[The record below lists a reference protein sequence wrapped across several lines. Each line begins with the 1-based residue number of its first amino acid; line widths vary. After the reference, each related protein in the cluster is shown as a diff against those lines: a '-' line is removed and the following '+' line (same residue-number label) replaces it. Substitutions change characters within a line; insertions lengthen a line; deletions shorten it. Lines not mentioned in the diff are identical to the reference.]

1 MNANLNIDMYDAD
14 VYLRLSKEDG
24 DKEESDSITNQ
35 RELILE
41 FLKSREDI
49 RIHAVRVDD
58 GYSGV
63 NFERPAFQQML
74 EDIKTGKVNCVVTK
88 DLSRFGRNHIEVGK
102 YIEKI
107 FPYLGVRF
115 IAVNDRYDSL
125 ADDSQA
131 DNIIIPFKNLIN
143 DAYCR
148 DISIKI
154 RSNLEAKRRRGDF
167 VGPFAPY
174 GYRKSDEDKNKLEID
189 EEAAE
194 VVRSI
199 FRLYLQGNNAYK
211 IAEKLNKKNVL
222 TPMDYKK
229 ESGSAFYTGFKKNMK
244 SQWTHMHILRILSNP
259 VYTGTLVQG
268 KETTPNYK
276 VKKKVKRDQ
285 GKWSRVENTHDAIIA
300 AVDFSNV
307 QEQLEMDTRT
317 GTAKDQVYY
326 LSGVVKCGDCG
337 ANMVRKTVPSGKRK
351 FVYYVCGGHKGNKD
365 VCSPH
370 SINAE
375 ALEESVLKLLNCQ
388 IRNVTDLGRILDK
401 LDDAQIRKGEI
412 DKRSRQAAKKKEEI
426 EKYNHLR
433 LDLYED
439 YKDGLI
445 TKEEYLELKEIYE
458 NRTQAAEQI
467 LEAMEVEAAFLADG
481 RENTCGWVNEFKKYG
496 LLERLSREV
505 VISLIAQI
513 FIYEK
518 KEGER
523 YPRIEVQ
530 FKYAEEFQA
539 SLSLIEELQE
549 DGVLTEKEECCS
561 GKNGTFSGHPL
572 MKSGSHGDK
581 EGTYGKD
588 E

>member
-1 MNANLNIDMYDAD
+1 MNANLNTEVYDAD

-41 FLKSREDI
+41 FLKSKEDI

-63 NFERPAFQQML
+63 NFERPAFRQML

-115 IAVNDRYDSL
+115 IAVNDNYDSL
-125 ADDSQA
+125 TNDAQTN
-131 DNIIIPFKNLIN
+131 NIIIPFKNLIN

-154 RSNLEAKRRRGDF
+154 RSNLEVKRKKGDF

-174 GYRKSDEDKNKLEID
+174 GYQKSEEDKNKLEID

-199 FRLYLQGNNAYK
+199 FRMYLQGSNAYK
-211 IAEKLNKKNVL
+211 IAEKLNKKNIL

-229 ESGSAFYTGFKKNMK
+229 ENGSAFYTGFKKNLK
-244 SQWTHMHILRILSNP
+244 SQWTHMHVLRILGNP

-285 GKWSRVENTHDAIIA
+285 SKWSQVENAHEAIIPT
-300 AVDFSNV
+300 VDFQNA
-307 QEQLEMDTRT
+307 QEQLQMDTRT
-317 GTAKDQVYY
+317 GTEKEKVYY

-351 FVYYVCGGHKGNKD
+351 FIYYVCGNHKGNKNI
-365 VCSPH
+365 CSSH

-375 ALEESVLKLLNCQ
+375 ALEESVRKLLNHQ
-388 IRNVTDLGRILDK
+388 IKNVTDLGRILDK
-401 LDDAQIRKGEI
+401 LEDAQIRKGELG
-412 DKRSRQAAKKKEEI
+412 KRNRQITKKKEEV

-439 YKDGLI
+439 YKDELI

-458 NRTQAAEQI
+458 KRIQTAEQM
-467 LEAMEVEAAFLADG
+467 LEAMEVEMAFLAEG
-481 RENTCGWVNEFKKYG
+481 EWSTCDWINEFKKYG
-496 LLERLSREV
+496 YLESLSREV
-505 VISLIAQI
+505 VVSLIGQI
-513 FIYEK
+513 LVYEK

-523 YPRIEVQ
+523 YPRIEIH
-530 FKYAEEFQA
+530 FKYADEFQA
-539 SLSLIEELQE
+539 SLSLLEELQGE
-549 DGVLTEKEECCS
+549 
-561 GKNGTFSGHPL
+561 TFTGDT
-572 MKSGSHGDK
+572 GSLSANHGEK

-588 E
+588 K

>member
-1 MNANLNIDMYDAD
+1 MRTDWFSYARVWNGDEMNTNLNTDVYHAD
-14 VYLRLSKEDG
+14 IYLRLSREDG

-115 IAVNDRYDSL
+115 IAVNDNYDSMT
-125 ADDSQA
+125 DDAQV
-131 DNIIIPFKNLIN
+131 NNMIIPFKNLIN

-154 RSNLEAKRRRGDF
+154 RSNLEVKRKRGDF

-174 GYRKSDEDKNKLEID
+174 GYQKSEEDKNKLEID

-199 FRLYLQGNNAYK
+199 FQLYLQGNNAYK
-211 IAEKLNKKNVL
+211 IAEKLNKKNIL

-229 ESGSAFYTGFKKNMK
+229 ENGSAFYTGFKKNLK
-244 SQWTHMHILRILSNP
+244 SQWTHMHILRILGNP

-285 GKWSRVENTHDAIIA
+285 SKWSQVENTHEAIIPS
-300 AVDFSNV
+300 VDFLNA
-307 QEQLEMDTRT
+307 QEQLKMDTRT
-317 GTAKDQVYY
+317 GAAKEKVYC

-337 ANMVRKTVPSGKRK
+337 ANMVRKTVPSGKRR
-351 FVYYVCGGHKGNKD
+351 FIYYVCGSHKGNKGI
-365 VCSPH
+365 CSSH

-375 ALEESVLKLLNCQ
+375 ALEESVLKLLNYQ
-388 IRNVTDLGRILDK
+388 INNVADLGQILEK
-401 LDDAQIRKGEI
+401 LDDAKLRQGEMATRKDTSMPSGARVPFGREEE
-412 DKRSRQAAKKKEEI
+412 KRGRQAARKKEEI
-426 EKYNHLR
+426 QKYNRLR

-458 NRTQAAEQI
+458 KRTQAAEQM
-467 LEAMEVEAAFLADG
+467 LEAMEVAFLADG
-481 RENTCGWVNEFKKYG
+481 QRSTCGWINEFKKYG
-496 LLERLSREV
+496 YLESLSREV
-505 VISLIAQI
+505 VVSLVKQI
-513 FIYEK
+513 LVYEK

-523 YPRIEVQ
+523 YPRIEIH
-530 FKYAEEFQA
+530 FKYADEF
-539 SLSLIEELQE
+539 
-549 DGVLTEKEECCS
+549 
-561 GKNGTFSGHPL
+561 
-572 MKSGSHGDK
+572 
-581 EGTYGKD
+581 
-588 E
+588 

>member
-1 MNANLNIDMYDAD
+1 MNTNLNTDVYDAD

-35 RELILE
+35 RELILA

-74 EDIKTGKVNCVVTK
+74 EDIKAGKVNCVVTK

-115 IAVNDRYDSL
+115 IAVNDNYDSL
-125 ADDSQA
+125 TNDAQTN
-131 DNIIIPFKNLIN
+131 NIIIPFKNLIN

-154 RSNLEAKRRRGDF
+154 RSNLEVKRRRGDF

-174 GYRKSDEDKNKLEID
+174 GYQKSEEDKNRLEID

-199 FRLYLQGNNAYK
+199 FRMYLQGSNAYK
-211 IAEKLNKKNVL
+211 IAERLNKKNIL

-229 ESGSAFYTGFKKNMK
+229 ENGSAFYTGFKKNLK
-244 SQWTHMHILRILSNP
+244 GQWTHMHILRILGNP
-259 VYTGTLVQG
+259 VYTGMLVQG

-285 GKWSRVENTHDAIIA
+285 SKWSQVENTHEAIIPS
-300 AVDFSNV
+300 VDFQNA
-307 QEQLEMDTRT
+307 QEQLQMDTRT
-317 GTAKDQVYY
+317 GIAKEKVYY

-351 FVYYVCGGHKGNKD
+351 FIYYVCGSHKGNKD
-365 VCSPH
+365 ICSSH

-375 ALEESVLKLLNCQ
+375 ALEESVLKLLNYQ
-388 IRNVTDLGRILDK
+388 IKNVTDLGRVLDK
-401 LDDAQIRKGEI
+401 LEDAQIRKGEME
-412 DKRSRQAAKKKEEI
+412 KRNRQITKKKEEVQ
-426 EKYNHLR
+426 KYNHLR

-458 NRTQAAEQI
+458 KRTQAVEQS
-467 LEAMEVEAAFLADG
+467 LEAMEVEMAFFADG
-481 RENTCGWVNEFKKYG
+481 EKDTCGWINEFKKYG
-496 LLERLSREV
+496 YLECLSREV
-505 VISLIAQI
+505 VVSLIEQI
-513 FIYEK
+513 LVYEK

-523 YPRIEVQ
+523 YPRIEIH
-530 FKYAEEFQA
+530 FKYEDEFQTSVNMLEELHGETFSWHTG
-539 SLSLIEELQE
+539 SLSAG
-549 DGVLTEKEECCS
+549 DGK
-561 GKNGTFSGHPL
+561 
-572 MKSGSHGDK
+572 K

>member
-1 MNANLNIDMYDAD
+1 MNANLNTEVYDAD

-41 FLKSREDI
+41 FLKSKEDI

-63 NFERPAFQQML
+63 NFERPAFRQML

-107 FPYLGVRF
+107 FPYLGFRF
-115 IAVNDRYDSL
+115 IAINDNYDSL
-125 ADDSQA
+125 TNDAQTN
-131 DNIIIPFKNLIN
+131 NIIIPFKNLIN

-154 RSNLEAKRRRGDF
+154 RSNLEVKRKKGDF

-174 GYRKSDEDKNKLEID
+174 GYQKSEEDKNKLEID

-199 FRLYLQGNNAYK
+199 FQMYLQGSNAYK
-211 IAEKLNKKNVL
+211 IAEKLNKKNIL

-229 ESGSAFYTGFKKNMK
+229 ENGSAFYTGFKKNLK
-244 SQWTHMHILRILSNP
+244 SQWTHMHVLRILGNP

-285 GKWSRVENTHDAIIA
+285 SKWSQVENAHEAIIPT
-300 AVDFSNV
+300 VDFQNA
-307 QEQLEMDTRT
+307 QEQLQMDTRT
-317 GTAKDQVYY
+317 GTEKEKVYY

-351 FVYYVCGGHKGNKD
+351 FIYYVCGNHKGNKNI
-365 VCSPH
+365 CSSH

-375 ALEESVLKLLNCQ
+375 ALEESVRKLLNHQ
-388 IRNVTDLGRILDK
+388 IKNVTDLGRILDK
-401 LDDAQIRKGEI
+401 LEDAQIRKGELG
-412 DKRSRQAAKKKEEI
+412 KRNRQITKKKEEV

-439 YKDGLI
+439 YKDELI

-458 NRTQAAEQI
+458 KRIQTAEQM
-467 LEAMEVEAAFLADG
+467 LEAMEVEMAFLAEG
-481 RENTCGWVNEFKKYG
+481 EWSTCDWINEFKKYG
-496 LLERLSREV
+496 YLESLSREV
-505 VISLIAQI
+505 VVSLIGQI
-513 FIYEK
+513 LVYEK

-523 YPRIEVQ
+523 YPRIEIH
-530 FKYAEEFQA
+530 FKYADEFQA
-539 SLSLIEELQE
+539 SLSLLEELQGE
-549 DGVLTEKEECCS
+549 
-561 GKNGTFSGHPL
+561 TFTGDT
-572 MKSGSHGDK
+572 GSLSANHGEK

-588 E
+588 K

>member
-125 ADDSQA
+125 TNDPQA

-154 RSNLEAKRRRGDF
+154 RSNLEAKRKRGDF

-174 GYRKSDEDKNKLEID
+174 GYRKSYEDKNKLEID

-199 FRLYLQGNNAYK
+199 FQMYLQGSNAYK
-211 IAEKLNKKNVL
+211 IAEKLNKKNIL

-229 ESGSAFYTGFKKNMK
+229 ENGSAFYTGFKKNLK
-244 SQWTHMHILRILSNP
+244 SQWTHMHVLRILGNP

-285 GKWSRVENTHDAIIA
+285 SKWSQVENAHEAIIPT
-300 AVDFSNV
+300 VDFQNA
-307 QEQLEMDTRT
+307 QEQLQMDTRT
-317 GTAKDQVYY
+317 GTEKEKVYY

-351 FVYYVCGGHKGNKD
+351 FIYYVCGNHKGNKNI
-365 VCSPH
+365 CSSH

-375 ALEESVLKLLNCQ
+375 ALEESVRKLLNHQ
-388 IRNVTDLGRILDK
+388 IKNVTDLGRILDK
-401 LDDAQIRKGEI
+401 LEDAQIRKGELG
-412 DKRSRQAAKKKEEI
+412 KRNRQITKKKEEV

-439 YKDGLI
+439 YKDELI

-458 NRTQAAEQI
+458 KRIQTAEQM
-467 LEAMEVEAAFLADG
+467 LEAMEVEMAFLAEG
-481 RENTCGWVNEFKKYG
+481 EWSTCDWINEFKKYG
-496 LLERLSREV
+496 YLESLSREV
-505 VISLIAQI
+505 VVSLIGQI
-513 FIYEK
+513 LVYEK

-523 YPRIEVQ
+523 YPRIEIH
-530 FKYAEEFQA
+530 FKYADEFQA
-539 SLSLIEELQE
+539 SLSLLEELQGE
-549 DGVLTEKEECCS
+549 
-561 GKNGTFSGHPL
+561 TFTGDT
-572 MKSGSHGDK
+572 GSLSANHGEK

-588 E
+588 K

>member
-1 MNANLNIDMYDAD
+1 MNANLNTEVYDAD

-41 FLKSREDI
+41 FLKSKEDI

-63 NFERPAFQQML
+63 NFERPAFRQML

-115 IAVNDRYDSL
+115 IAINDNYDSL
-125 ADDSQA
+125 TNDAQTN
-131 DNIIIPFKNLIN
+131 NIIIPFKNLIN

-154 RSNLEAKRRRGDF
+154 RSNLEVKRKKGDF

-174 GYRKSDEDKNKLEID
+174 GYQKSEEDKNKLEID

-199 FRLYLQGNNAYK
+199 FQMYLQGSNAYK
-211 IAEKLNKKNVL
+211 IAEKLNKKNIL

-229 ESGSAFYTGFKKNMK
+229 ENGSAFYTGFKKNLK
-244 SQWTHMHILRILSNP
+244 SQWTHMHVLRILGNP

-285 GKWSRVENTHDAIIA
+285 SKWSQVENAHEAIIPT
-300 AVDFSNV
+300 VDFQNA
-307 QEQLEMDTRT
+307 QEQLQMDTRT
-317 GTAKDQVYY
+317 GTEKEKVYD

-351 FVYYVCGGHKGNKD
+351 FIYYVCGNHKGNKNI
-365 VCSPH
+365 CSSH

-375 ALEESVLKLLNCQ
+375 ALEESVRKLLNHQ
-388 IRNVTDLGRILDK
+388 IKNVTDLGRILDK
-401 LDDAQIRKGEI
+401 LEDAQIRKGELG
-412 DKRSRQAAKKKEEI
+412 KRNRQITKKKEEV

-439 YKDGLI
+439 YKDELI

-458 NRTQAAEQI
+458 KRIQTAEQM
-467 LEAMEVEAAFLADG
+467 LEAMEVEMAFLAEG
-481 RENTCGWVNEFKKYG
+481 EWSTCDWINEFKKYG
-496 LLERLSREV
+496 YLESLSREV
-505 VISLIAQI
+505 VVSLIGQI
-513 FIYEK
+513 LVYEK

-523 YPRIEVQ
+523 YPRIEIH
-530 FKYAEEFQA
+530 FKYADEFQA
-539 SLSLIEELQE
+539 SLSLLEELQGE
-549 DGVLTEKEECCS
+549 
-561 GKNGTFSGHPL
+561 TFTGDT
-572 MKSGSHGDK
+572 GSLSANHGEK

-588 E
+588 K

>member
-1 MNANLNIDMYDAD
+1 MNANLNIDIYDAD

-88 DLSRFGRNHIEVGK
+88 DLSRFGRNYIEVGK

-125 ADDSQA
+125 ADDPQA

-154 RSNLEAKRRRGDF
+154 RSNLEAKRKRGDF

-174 GYRKSDEDKNKLEID
+174 GYRKSDEDKNKLEVD

-211 IAEKLNKKNVL
+211 IAEKLNKKNIL

-229 ESGSAFYTGFKKNMK
+229 ECGSAFYTGFKKNIK
-244 SQWTHMHILRILSNP
+244 SKWTHMHILRILSNP

-285 GKWSRVENTHDAIIA
+285 GRWSRVENAHEAIIA

-317 GTAKDQVYY
+317 GTAKEQVYH

-351 FVYYVCGGHKGNKD
+351 FVYYVCGGHKRNKD

-370 SINAE
+370 SINAK

-412 DKRSRQAAKKKEEI
+412 DKRNRQATKKKEEI

-439 YKDGLI
+439 YKDGLV

-458 NRTQAAEQI
+458 KRTQTAEQI
-467 LEAMEVEAAFLADG
+467 LEAMEVEAAFLAHG
-481 RENTCGWVNEFKKYG
+481 REDTCGWVNEFKKYG
-496 LLERLSREV
+496 LLECLSREI
-505 VISLIAQI
+505 VIFLIAQI
-513 FIYEK
+513 FVYEK

-539 SLSLIEELQE
+539 SLGLLEELQKDGALSVKEESCSGE
-549 DGVLTEKEECCS
+549 DGTL
-561 GKNGTFSGHPL
+561 SGHPL
-572 MKSGSHGDK
+572 MQSDSHVDK

>member
-1 MNANLNIDMYDAD
+1 MNANLNTEVYDAD

-41 FLKSREDI
+41 FLKSKEDI

-63 NFERPAFQQML
+63 NFERPAFRQML

-115 IAVNDRYDSL
+115 IAINDNYDSL
-125 ADDSQA
+125 TNDAQTN
-131 DNIIIPFKNLIN
+131 NIIIPFKNLIN

-154 RSNLEAKRRRGDF
+154 RSNLEVKRKKGDF

-174 GYRKSDEDKNKLEID
+174 GYQKSEEDKNKLEID

-199 FRLYLQGNNAYK
+199 FQMYLQGSNAYK
-211 IAEKLNKKNVL
+211 IAEKLNKKNIL

-229 ESGSAFYTGFKKNMK
+229 ENGSAFYTGFKKNLK
-244 SQWTHMHILRILSNP
+244 SQWTHMHVLRILGNP

-285 GKWSRVENTHDAIIA
+285 SKWSQVENAHEAIIPT
-300 AVDFSNV
+300 VDFQNA
-307 QEQLEMDTRT
+307 QEQLQMDTRT
-317 GTAKDQVYY
+317 GTEKEKVYY

-351 FVYYVCGGHKGNKD
+351 FIYYVCGNHKGNKNI
-365 VCSPH
+365 CSSH

-375 ALEESVLKLLNCQ
+375 ALEESVRKLLNHQ
-388 IRNVTDLGRILDK
+388 IKNVTDLGRILDK
-401 LDDAQIRKGEI
+401 LEDAQIRKGELG
-412 DKRSRQAAKKKEEI
+412 KRNRQITKKKEEV

-439 YKDGLI
+439 YKDELI

-458 NRTQAAEQI
+458 KRIQTAEQM
-467 LEAMEVEAAFLADG
+467 LEAMEVEMAFLAEG
-481 RENTCGWVNEFKKYG
+481 EWSTCDWINEFKKYG
-496 LLERLSREV
+496 YLESLSREV
-505 VISLIAQI
+505 VVSLIGQI
-513 FIYEK
+513 LVYEK

-523 YPRIEVQ
+523 YPRIEIH
-530 FKYAEEFQA
+530 FKYADEFQA
-539 SLSLIEELQE
+539 SLSLLKELQGE
-549 DGVLTEKEECCS
+549 
-561 GKNGTFSGHPL
+561 TFTGDT
-572 MKSGSHGDK
+572 GSLSANHGEK

-588 E
+588 K

>member
-1 MNANLNIDMYDAD
+1 MNTNLNTDVYDAD
-14 VYLRLSKEDG
+14 IYLRLSKEDG
-24 DKEESDSITNQ
+24 DKEESNSITNQ

-115 IAVNDRYDSL
+115 IAINDNYDSITND
-125 ADDSQA
+125 AQTN
-131 DNIIIPFKNLIN
+131 NIIIPFKNLIN

-154 RSNLEAKRRRGDF
+154 RSNLEIKRKRGDF
-167 VGPFAPY
+167 VGPFAPF
-174 GYRKSDEDKNKLEID
+174 GYQKSEEDKNKLEID

-199 FRLYLQGNNAYK
+199 FRMYLQGSNAHK
-211 IAEKLNKKNVL
+211 IAEKLNKKNIL

-229 ESGSAFYTGFKKNMK
+229 EKGSAFYTGFKKNLK
-244 SQWTHMHILRILSNP
+244 SQWTHMHVLRILGNP
-259 VYTGTLVQG
+259 VYAGTLVQG

-285 GKWSRVENTHDAIIA
+285 SKWSQVEHTHEAIIPS
-300 AVDFSNV
+300 VDFQNV
-307 QEQLEMDTRT
+307 QEQLKMDTRT
-317 GTAKDQVYY
+317 GTAKERVYY
-326 LSGVVKCGDCG
+326 LSGIVKCGDCG

-351 FVYYVCGGHKGNKD
+351 FIYYVCGGHKGNKD
-365 VCSPH
+365 ICSSH
-370 SINAE
+370 NINAE
-375 ALEESVLKLLNCQ
+375 ALEESVLRLLNYQ
-388 IRNVTDLGRILDK
+388 IKDVTDLGRILDK
-401 LDDAQIRKGEI
+401 LEDAQIRKGEI
-412 DKRSRQAAKKKEEI
+412 KTLKDTSMPFGRKEEKRNRQITKKKEEI
-426 EKYNHLR
+426 QKYNHLR

-458 NRTQAAEQI
+458 KRTQAAEQV
-467 LEAMEVEAAFLADG
+467 LEAMEVEMAFFADG
-481 RENTCGWVNEFKKYG
+481 DENTCGWINEFKKYG
-496 LLERLSREV
+496 YLECLSREV
-505 VISLIAQI
+505 VVSLIEQI
-513 FIYEK
+513 LVYEK
-518 KEGER
+518 KKGER
-523 YPRIEVQ
+523 YPRIEIH
-530 FKYAEEFQA
+530 FKYADEFQA
-539 SLSLIEELQE
+539 SLNLLEELH
-549 DGVLTEKEECCS
+549 EE
-561 GKNGTFSGHPL
+561 TFLGHTASL
-572 MKSGSHGDK
+572 SVNHGEK

>member
-1 MNANLNIDMYDAD
+1 MNTNLNTDVYDAD

-74 EDIKTGKVNCVVTK
+74 EDIKAGKVNCVVTK

-115 IAVNDRYDSL
+115 IAVNDNYDSL
-125 ADDSQA
+125 TNDTQTN
-131 DNIIIPFKNLIN
+131 NIIIPFKNLIN

-154 RSNLEAKRRRGDF
+154 RSNLEVKRKRGDF

-174 GYRKSDEDKNKLEID
+174 GYRKSEEDKNKLEID

-199 FRLYLQGNNAYK
+199 FRMYLQGSNAYK
-211 IAEKLNKKNVL
+211 IAEKLNKKNIL

-229 ESGSAFYTGFKKNMK
+229 ENGSAFYTGFKKNLK
-244 SQWTHMHILRILSNP
+244 SQWTHMHVLRILGNP

-285 GKWSRVENTHDAIIA
+285 SKWSQVENTHDAIIPS
-300 AVDFSNV
+300 VDFQNA
-307 QEQLEMDTRT
+307 QEQLQMDTRT
-317 GTAKDQVYY
+317 GTAKEKIYY
-326 LSGVVKCGDCG
+326 LSGIVKCGDCG

-351 FVYYVCGGHKGNKD
+351 FIYYVCGSHKGNKD
-365 VCSPH
+365 ICSSH

-375 ALEESVLKLLNCQ
+375 ALEESVLKLLNHQ
-388 IRNVTDLGRILDK
+388 IKNVTDLGRILDK
-401 LDDAQIRKGEI
+401 LEDAQIRKVEME
-412 DKRSRQAAKKKEEI
+412 KRNRQITKKKEEVQ
-426 EKYNHLR
+426 KYNHLR

-439 YKDGLI
+439 YKEGLI

-458 NRTQAAEQI
+458 KRAKALEQS
-467 LEAMEVEAAFLADG
+467 LEAMEVQMAFGAD
-481 RENTCGWVNEFKKYG
+481 REKDKCGWINEFKKYG
-496 LLERLSREV
+496 YLGCLSREV
-505 VISLIAQI
+505 IVSLIEQI
-513 FIYEK
+513 LVYEK

-523 YPRIEVQ
+523 YPRIEIH
-530 FKYAEEFQA
+530 FKYEDKFQA
-539 SLSLIEELQE
+539 SVNMLEELNGE
-549 DGVLTEKEECCS
+549 TFTGHIGSLSARDGK
-561 GKNGTFSGHPL
+561 
-572 MKSGSHGDK
+572 K

-588 E
+588 K

>member
-1 MNANLNIDMYDAD
+1 MNANLNTEVYDAD

-41 FLKSREDI
+41 FLKSKEDI

-63 NFERPAFQQML
+63 NFERPAFRQML

-115 IAVNDRYDSL
+115 IAINDNYDSL
-125 ADDSQA
+125 TNDAQTN
-131 DNIIIPFKNLIN
+131 NIIIPFKNLIN

-154 RSNLEAKRRRGDF
+154 RSNLEVKRKKGDF

-174 GYRKSDEDKNKLEID
+174 GYQKSEEDKNKLEID

-194 VVRSI
+194 VLRSI
-199 FRLYLQGNNAYK
+199 FQMYLQGSNAYK
-211 IAEKLNKKNVL
+211 IAEKLNKKNIL

-229 ESGSAFYTGFKKNMK
+229 ENGSAFYTGFKKNLK
-244 SQWTHMHILRILSNP
+244 SQWTHMHVLRILGNP

-285 GKWSRVENTHDAIIA
+285 SKWSQVENAHEAIIPT
-300 AVDFSNV
+300 VDFQNA
-307 QEQLEMDTRT
+307 QEQLQMDTRT
-317 GTAKDQVYY
+317 GTEKEKVYY

-351 FVYYVCGGHKGNKD
+351 FIYYVCGNHKGNKNI
-365 VCSPH
+365 CSSH

-375 ALEESVLKLLNCQ
+375 ALEESVRKLLNHQ
-388 IRNVTDLGRILDK
+388 IKNVTDLGRILDK
-401 LDDAQIRKGEI
+401 LEDAQIRKGELG
-412 DKRSRQAAKKKEEI
+412 KRNRQITKKKEEV

-439 YKDGLI
+439 YKDELI

-458 NRTQAAEQI
+458 KRIQTAEQM
-467 LEAMEVEAAFLADG
+467 LEAMEVEMAFLAEG
-481 RENTCGWVNEFKKYG
+481 EWSTCDWINEFKKYG
-496 LLERLSREV
+496 YLESLSREV
-505 VISLIAQI
+505 VVSLIGQI
-513 FIYEK
+513 LVYEK

-523 YPRIEVQ
+523 YPRIEIH
-530 FKYAEEFQA
+530 FKYADEFQA
-539 SLSLIEELQE
+539 SLSLLEELQGE
-549 DGVLTEKEECCS
+549 
-561 GKNGTFSGHPL
+561 TFTGDT
-572 MKSGSHGDK
+572 GSLSANHGEK

-588 E
+588 K

>member
-1 MNANLNIDMYDAD
+1 MNANLNTEVYDAD

-63 NFERPAFQQML
+63 NFERPAFRQML

-115 IAVNDRYDSL
+115 IAINDNYDSL
-125 ADDSQA
+125 TNDAQTN
-131 DNIIIPFKNLIN
+131 NIIIPFKNLIN

-154 RSNLEAKRRRGDF
+154 RSNLEVKRKKGDF

-174 GYRKSDEDKNKLEID
+174 GYQKSEEDKNKLEID

-199 FRLYLQGNNAYK
+199 FQMYLQGSNAYK
-211 IAEKLNKKNVL
+211 IAEKLNKKNIL

-229 ESGSAFYTGFKKNMK
+229 ENGSAFYTGFKKNLK
-244 SQWTHMHILRILSNP
+244 SQWTHMHVLRILGNP

-285 GKWSRVENTHDAIIA
+285 SKWSQVENAHEAIIPT
-300 AVDFSNV
+300 VDFQNA
-307 QEQLEMDTRT
+307 QEQLQMDTRT
-317 GTAKDQVYY
+317 GTEKEKVYY

-351 FVYYVCGGHKGNKD
+351 FIYYVCGNHKGNKNI
-365 VCSPH
+365 CSSH

-375 ALEESVLKLLNCQ
+375 ALEESVRKLLNHQ
-388 IRNVTDLGRILDK
+388 IKNVTDLGRILDK
-401 LDDAQIRKGEI
+401 LEDAQIRKGELG
-412 DKRSRQAAKKKEEI
+412 KRNRQITKKKEEV

-439 YKDGLI
+439 YKDELI

-458 NRTQAAEQI
+458 KRIQTAEQM
-467 LEAMEVEAAFLADG
+467 LEAMEVEMAFLAEG
-481 RENTCGWVNEFKKYG
+481 EWSTCDWINEFKKYG
-496 LLERLSREV
+496 YLESLSREV
-505 VISLIAQI
+505 VVSLIGQI
-513 FIYEK
+513 LVYEK

-523 YPRIEVQ
+523 YPRIEIH
-530 FKYAEEFQA
+530 FKYADEFQA
-539 SLSLIEELQE
+539 SLSLLEELQGE
-549 DGVLTEKEECCS
+549 
-561 GKNGTFSGHPL
+561 TFTGDT
-572 MKSGSHGDK
+572 GSLSANHGEK

-588 E
+588 K

>member
-1 MNANLNIDMYDAD
+1 MNANLNIDIYDAD

-63 NFERPAFQQML
+63 DFERPAFQQML
-74 EDIKTGKVNCVVTK
+74 EDIKAGKVNCVVTK

-115 IAVNDRYDSL
+115 IAVNDNYDSITND
-125 ADDSQA
+125 AQTN
-131 DNIIIPFKNLIN
+131 NIIIPFKNLIN

-154 RSNLEAKRRRGDF
+154 RSSLEVKRKRGDF

-174 GYRKSDEDKNKLEID
+174 GYRKTEEDKNKLEID

-199 FRLYLQGNNAYK
+199 FRMYLQGSNAYK
-211 IAEKLNKKNVL
+211 IAEKLNKKNIL

-229 ESGSAFYTGFKKNMK
+229 ENGSAFYTGFKKNLK
-244 SQWTHMHILRILSNP
+244 SQWTHMHVLRILGNP

-285 GKWSRVENTHDAIIA
+285 SKWSQVENTHEAIIPS
-300 AVDFSNV
+300 VDFQNA
-307 QEQLEMDTRT
+307 QEQLQMDTRT
-317 GTAKDQVYY
+317 GTAKEKVYY

-351 FVYYVCGGHKGNKD
+351 FIYYVCGSHKGNKD
-365 VCSPH
+365 ICSSH

-375 ALEESVLKLLNCQ
+375 TLEESVLKLLNYQ
-388 IRNVTDLGRILDK
+388 IKNVADLGRILDK
-401 LDDAQIRKGEI
+401 LEEAQIKKGEI
-412 DKRSRQAAKKKEEI
+412 EKRNRQITKKKEEVQ
-426 EKYNHLR
+426 KYNHLR

-458 NRTQAAEQI
+458 KRTRAAEQS
-467 LEAMEVEAAFLADG
+467 LEAMEVEMAFFADG
-481 RENTCGWVNEFKKYG
+481 EKDTCGWINEFKKYG
-496 LLERLSREV
+496 YLECLSREV
-505 VISLIAQI
+505 VVSLIEQI
-513 FIYEK
+513 LVYEK

-523 YPRIEVQ
+523 YPRIEIH
-530 FKYAEEFQA
+530 FKYEDEFQT
-539 SLSLIEELQE
+539 SVNMLEELHGE
-549 DGVLTEKEECCS
+549 TFTGYTGGVSASDGK
-561 GKNGTFSGHPL
+561 
-572 MKSGSHGDK
+572 K

>member
-1 MNANLNIDMYDAD
+1 MNANLNTEVYDAD

-41 FLKSREDI
+41 FLKSKEDI

-63 NFERPAFQQML
+63 NFERPAFRQML

-115 IAVNDRYDSL
+115 IAINDNYDSL
-125 ADDSQA
+125 TNDAQTN
-131 DNIIIPFKNLIN
+131 NIIIPFKNLIN

-154 RSNLEAKRRRGDF
+154 RSNLEVKRKKGDF

-174 GYRKSDEDKNKLEID
+174 GYQKSQEDKNKLEVD

-199 FRLYLQGNNAYK
+199 FQMYLQGSNAYK
-211 IAEKLNKKNVL
+211 IAEKLNKKNIL

-229 ESGSAFYTGFKKNMK
+229 ENGSAFYTGFKKNLK
-244 SQWTHMHILRILSNP
+244 SQWTHMHVLRILGNP

-285 GKWSRVENTHDAIIA
+285 SKWSQVENAHEAIIPT
-300 AVDFSNV
+300 VDFQNA
-307 QEQLEMDTRT
+307 QEQLQMDTRT
-317 GTAKDQVYY
+317 GTEKEKVYD

-351 FVYYVCGGHKGNKD
+351 FIYYVCGNHKGNKNI
-365 VCSPH
+365 CSSH

-375 ALEESVLKLLNCQ
+375 ALEESVRKLLNHQ
-388 IRNVTDLGRILDK
+388 IKNVTDLGRILDK
-401 LDDAQIRKGEI
+401 LEDAQIRKGELG
-412 DKRSRQAAKKKEEI
+412 KRNRQITKKKEEV

-439 YKDGLI
+439 YKDELI

-458 NRTQAAEQI
+458 KRIQTAEQM
-467 LEAMEVEAAFLADG
+467 LEAMEVEMAFLAEG
-481 RENTCGWVNEFKKYG
+481 EWSTCDWINEFKKYG
-496 LLERLSREV
+496 YLESLSREV
-505 VISLIAQI
+505 VVSLIGQI
-513 FIYEK
+513 LVYEK

-523 YPRIEVQ
+523 YPRIEIH
-530 FKYAEEFQA
+530 FKYADEFQA
-539 SLSLIEELQE
+539 SLSLLEELQGE
-549 DGVLTEKEECCS
+549 
-561 GKNGTFSGHPL
+561 TFTGDT
-572 MKSGSHGDK
+572 GSLSANHGEK

-588 E
+588 K

>member
-1 MNANLNIDMYDAD
+1 MNTNLNTDGYDAD
-14 VYLRLSKEDG
+14 IYLRLSKEDG

-115 IAVNDRYDSL
+115 IAINDNYDSITND
-125 ADDSQA
+125 AQA
-131 DNIIIPFKNLIN
+131 NHIIIPFKNLIN

-154 RSNLEAKRRRGDF
+154 RSNLEVKRKRGDF

-174 GYRKSDEDKNKLEID
+174 GYQKSEEDKNKLEID

-199 FRLYLQGNNAYK
+199 FRMYLQGSNAYK
-211 IAEKLNKKNVL
+211 IAEKLNKKNIL

-229 ESGSAFYTGFKKNMK
+229 EKGSAFYTGFKKNLK
-244 SQWTHMHILRILSNP
+244 SQWTHMHVLRILGNP
-259 VYTGTLVQG
+259 VYVGTLVQG

-285 GKWSRVENTHDAIIA
+285 SKWSQVENTHEAIIPS
-300 AVDFSNV
+300 VDFQNV
-307 QEQLEMDTRT
+307 QKQLKMDTRT
-317 GTAKDQVYY
+317 GTAKEKVYY

-351 FVYYVCGGHKGNKD
+351 FIYYVCGSHKGNKD
-365 VCSPH
+365 ICSSH

-375 ALEESVLKLLNCQ
+375 ALEESVLKLLNYQ
-388 IRNVTDLGRILDK
+388 IKDVTDLGRILDK
-401 LDDAQIRKGEI
+401 LEDAQSRKGEI
-412 DKRSRQAAKKKEEI
+412 ETLKDTSMPFGRKEEKRNRQITKKKEEI
-426 EKYNHLR
+426 QKYNHLR

-458 NRTQAAEQI
+458 KRTRAAEQV
-467 LEAMEVEAAFLADG
+467 LEAMEVEMAFFADG
-481 RENTCGWVNEFKKYG
+481 NENTCGWINEFKKYG
-496 LLERLSREV
+496 YLECLSREV
-505 VISLIAQI
+505 VVSLIEQI
-513 FIYEK
+513 LVYEK

-523 YPRIEVQ
+523 YPRIEIH
-530 FKYAEEFQA
+530 FKYADEFQA
-539 SLSLIEELQE
+539 SLNLLEELH
-549 DGVLTEKEECCS
+549 EE
-561 GKNGTFSGHPL
+561 
-572 MKSGSHGDK
+572 K
-581 EGTYGKD
+581 EGTYGKN

>member
-1 MNANLNIDMYDAD
+1 MDTNLNTDVYNAD
-14 VYLRLSKEDG
+14 IYLRLSREDG

-49 RIHAVRVDD
+49 KIHAVRVDD

-74 EDIKTGKVNCVVTK
+74 EDIKTGEVNCVVTK

-115 IAVNDRYDSL
+115 IAINDNYDSMTN
-125 ADDSQA
+125 DTQISD
-131 DNIIIPFKNLIN
+131 IIIPFKNLIN

-154 RSNLEAKRRRGDF
+154 RSNLEVKRKRGDF

-174 GYRKSDEDKNKLEID
+174 GYQKSETDKNKLEID

-194 VVRSI
+194 VVRFI

-211 IAEKLNKKNVL
+211 IAEKLNKKNIL

-229 ESGSAFYTGFKKNMK
+229 ENGSAFYTGFKKNLK
-244 SQWTHMHILRILSNP
+244 SQWTHMHVLRILGNP
-259 VYTGTLVQG
+259 VYAGILVQG

-285 GKWSRVENTHDAIIA
+285 SKWSQVENTHEAIITS
-300 AVDFSNV
+300 VDFQNA
-307 QEQLEMDTRT
+307 QEQLRMDTRT
-317 GTAKDQVYY
+317 GTAKEKVYY
-326 LSGVVKCGDCG
+326 LSGIVKCGDCG

-351 FVYYVCGGHKGNKD
+351 FIYYVCGGHKGNKNI
-365 VCSPH
+365 CSSH

-375 ALEESVLKLLNCQ
+375 ALEESVLKLLNHQ
-388 IRNVTDLGRILDK
+388 ITNVSDLGQILDK
-401 LDDAQIRKGEI
+401 LDDAQIQKGEI
-412 DKRSRQAAKKKEEI
+412 DKRRKQVTKKKEEVQR
-426 EKYNHLR
+426 YDHLR

-439 YKDGLI
+439 YKNGLI
-445 TKEEYLELKEIYE
+445 MKEEYLELKQIYE
-458 NRTQAAEQI
+458 KRTQAAEQV
-467 LEAMEVEAAFLADG
+467 LEAMEVEMAFPAG
-481 RENTCGWVNEFKKYG
+481 GQRSTCDWINEFKKYG
-496 LLERLSREV
+496 YLECLSREV
-505 VISLIAQI
+505 VVSLIEQI
-513 FIYEK
+513 LIYEK

-523 YPRIEVQ
+523 YPRIEIR
-530 FKYAEEFQA
+530 FKYADEFQA
-539 SLSLIEELQE
+539 SLSLVEELRE
-549 DGVLTEKEECCS
+549 EKE
-561 GKNGTFSGHPL
+561 GA
-572 MKSGSHGDK
+572 
-581 EGTYGKD
+581 YGED

>member
-1 MNANLNIDMYDAD
+1 MNTNLNTDVYDAD

-49 RIHAVRVDD
+49 RIHEVRVDD

-74 EDIKTGKVNCVVTK
+74 EDIKAGKVNCVVTK

-115 IAVNDRYDSL
+115 IAVNDNYDSL
-125 ADDSQA
+125 TNDTQTN
-131 DNIIIPFKNLIN
+131 NIIIPFKNLIN

-154 RSNLEAKRRRGDF
+154 RSNLEVKRKRGDF

-174 GYRKSDEDKNKLEID
+174 GYRKSEEDKNKLEID

-199 FRLYLQGNNAYK
+199 FRMYLQGRNAYK
-211 IAEKLNKKNVL
+211 IAEKLNKKNIL

-229 ESGSAFYTGFKKNMK
+229 ENGSAFYTGFKKNLE
-244 SQWTHMHILRILSNP
+244 SQWTHMHVLRILGNP

-285 GKWSRVENTHDAIIA
+285 SKWSQVENTHDAIIPS
-300 AVDFSNV
+300 VDFQNA
-307 QEQLEMDTRT
+307 QEQLQMDTRT
-317 GTAKDQVYY
+317 GTAKEKIYY
-326 LSGVVKCGDCG
+326 LSGIVKCGDCG

-351 FVYYVCGGHKGNKD
+351 FIYYVCGSHKGNKD
-365 VCSPH
+365 ICSSH

-375 ALEESVLKLLNCQ
+375 ALEESVLKLLNHQ
-388 IRNVTDLGRILDK
+388 IKNVTDLGRILDK
-401 LDDAQIRKGEI
+401 LEDAQIRKVEME
-412 DKRSRQAAKKKEEI
+412 KRHRQITKKKEEVQ
-426 EKYNHLR
+426 KYNHLR

-439 YKDGLI
+439 YKEGLI

-458 NRTQAAEQI
+458 KRAKAAEQS
-467 LEAMEVEAAFLADG
+467 LEAMEVQMAFGAD
-481 RENTCGWVNEFKKYG
+481 REKDKCGWINEFKKYG
-496 LLERLSREV
+496 YLGCLSREV
-505 VISLIAQI
+505 IVSLIEQI
-513 FIYEK
+513 LVYEK

-523 YPRIEVQ
+523 YPRIEIH
-530 FKYAEEFQA
+530 FKYEDKFQA
-539 SLSLIEELQE
+539 SVNMLEELNGE
-549 DGVLTEKEECCS
+549 TFTGHIGSLS
-561 GKNGTFSGHPL
+561 ARNGK
-572 MKSGSHGDK
+572 K
-581 EGTYGKD
+581 EGTCGKD
-588 E
+588 K

>member
-1 MNANLNIDMYDAD
+1 MNANLNTEVYDAD

-41 FLKSREDI
+41 FLKSKEDI

-63 NFERPAFQQML
+63 NFERPAFRQML

-115 IAVNDRYDSL
+115 IAINDNYDSL
-125 ADDSQA
+125 TNDAQTK
-131 DNIIIPFKNLIN
+131 NIIIPFKNLIN

-154 RSNLEAKRRRGDF
+154 RSNLEVKRKKGDF

-174 GYRKSDEDKNKLEID
+174 GYQKSEEDKNKLEID

-199 FRLYLQGNNAYK
+199 FQMYLQGSNAYK
-211 IAEKLNKKNVL
+211 IAEKLNKKNIL

-229 ESGSAFYTGFKKNMK
+229 ENGSAFYTGFKKNLK
-244 SQWTHMHILRILSNP
+244 SQWTHMHVLRILGNP

-285 GKWSRVENTHDAIIA
+285 SKWSQVENAHEAIIPT
-300 AVDFSNV
+300 VDFQNA
-307 QEQLEMDTRT
+307 QEQLQMDTRT
-317 GTAKDQVYY
+317 GTEKEKVYY

-351 FVYYVCGGHKGNKD
+351 FIYYVCGNHKGNKNI
-365 VCSPH
+365 CSSH

-375 ALEESVLKLLNCQ
+375 ALEESVRKLLNHQ
-388 IRNVTDLGRILDK
+388 IKNVTDLGRILDK
-401 LDDAQIRKGEI
+401 LEDAQIRKGELG
-412 DKRSRQAAKKKEEI
+412 KRNRQITKKKEEV

-439 YKDGLI
+439 YKDELI

-458 NRTQAAEQI
+458 KRIQTAEQM
-467 LEAMEVEAAFLADG
+467 LEAMEVEMAFLAEG
-481 RENTCGWVNEFKKYG
+481 EWSTCDWINEFKKYG
-496 LLERLSREV
+496 YLESLSREV
-505 VISLIAQI
+505 VVSLIGQI
-513 FIYEK
+513 LVYEK

-523 YPRIEVQ
+523 YPRIEIH
-530 FKYAEEFQA
+530 FKYADEFQA
-539 SLSLIEELQE
+539 SLSLLEELQGE
-549 DGVLTEKEECCS
+549 
-561 GKNGTFSGHPL
+561 TFTGDT
-572 MKSGSHGDK
+572 GSLSANHGEK

-588 E
+588 K

>member
-1 MNANLNIDMYDAD
+1 MNTNLNTDVYDAD

-49 RIHAVRVDD
+49 RIHEVRVDD

-74 EDIKTGKVNCVVTK
+74 EDIKAGKVNCVVTK

-115 IAVNDRYDSL
+115 IAVNDNYDSL
-125 ADDSQA
+125 TNDTQTN
-131 DNIIIPFKNLIN
+131 NIIIPFKNLIN

-154 RSNLEAKRRRGDF
+154 RSNLEVKRKRGDF

-174 GYRKSDEDKNKLEID
+174 GYRKSEEDKNKLEID

-199 FRLYLQGNNAYK
+199 FRMYLQGSNAYK
-211 IAEKLNKKNVL
+211 IAEKLNKKNIL

-229 ESGSAFYTGFKKNMK
+229 ENGSAFYTGFKKNLK
-244 SQWTHMHILRILSNP
+244 SQWTHMHVLRILGNP

-285 GKWSRVENTHDAIIA
+285 SKWSQVENTHDAIIPS
-300 AVDFSNV
+300 VDFQNA
-307 QEQLEMDTRT
+307 QEQLQMDTRT
-317 GTAKDQVYY
+317 GTAKEKIYY
-326 LSGVVKCGDCG
+326 LSGIVKCGDCG

-351 FVYYVCGGHKGNKD
+351 FIYYVCGSHKGNKD
-365 VCSPH
+365 ICSSH

-375 ALEESVLKLLNCQ
+375 ALEESVLKLLNHQ
-388 IRNVTDLGRILDK
+388 IKNVTDLGRILDK
-401 LDDAQIRKGEI
+401 LEDAQIRKVEME
-412 DKRSRQAAKKKEEI
+412 KRNRQITKKKEEVQ
-426 EKYNHLR
+426 KYNHLR

-439 YKDGLI
+439 YKEGLI

-458 NRTQAAEQI
+458 KRAKALEQS
-467 LEAMEVEAAFLADG
+467 LEAMEVQMAFGAD
-481 RENTCGWVNEFKKYG
+481 REKDKCGWINEFKKYG
-496 LLERLSREV
+496 YLGCLSREV
-505 VISLIAQI
+505 IVSLIEQI
-513 FIYEK
+513 LVYEK

-523 YPRIEVQ
+523 YPRIEIH
-530 FKYAEEFQA
+530 FKYEDKFQA
-539 SLSLIEELQE
+539 SVNMLEELNGE
-549 DGVLTEKEECCS
+549 TFTGYIGSLSARDGK
-561 GKNGTFSGHPL
+561 
-572 MKSGSHGDK
+572 K

-588 E
+588 K

>member
-1 MNANLNIDMYDAD
+1 MNTNLNTDVYNAD
-14 VYLRLSKEDG
+14 IYLRLSKEDG
-24 DKEESDSITNQ
+24 DKEESDSIINQ
-35 RELILE
+35 KELILE

-74 EDIKTGKVNCVVTK
+74 GDIKTGKVNCVVTK

-115 IAVNDRYDSL
+115 IAINDNFDSL
-125 ADDSQA
+125 TNDTQVN
-131 DNIIIPFKNLIN
+131 NIIIPFKNLIN
-143 DAYCR
+143 DTYCR

-154 RSNLEAKRRRGDF
+154 RSSLEVKRKRGDF

-174 GYRKSDEDKNKLEID
+174 GYQKSETNNNKLEID

-211 IAEKLNKKNVL
+211 IAEKLNKKNIL

-229 ESGSAFYTGFKKNMK
+229 ESGSAFYTGFKRNLK
-244 SQWTHMHILRILSNP
+244 SQWTHMHVIRILGNP
-259 VYTGTLVQG
+259 VYVGTLVQG

-285 GKWSRVENTHDAIIA
+285 SKWSQVEHAHEAIIPS
-300 AVDFSNV
+300 VDFLNA
-307 QEQLEMDTRT
+307 QKQLQMDTRT
-317 GTAKDQVYY
+317 GTAKEKVYC

-351 FVYYVCGGHKGNKD
+351 FIYYVCGSHKGNKD
-365 VCSPH
+365 ICSSH
-370 SINAE
+370 SINVE
-375 ALEESVLKLLNCQ
+375 ALEESVLKLLNHQ
-388 IRNVTDLGRILDK
+388 INNVTDLGRNPKK
-401 LDDAQIRKGEI
+401 LDDAKIRQGEM
-412 DKRSRQAAKKKEEI
+412 DTRKDTSMPLSRKEEKKGKLAARKREEI
-426 EKYNHLR
+426 QKYNRLR

-458 NRTQAAEQI
+458 KRTQTAEQI
-467 LEAMEVEAAFLADG
+467 LEDMEVEMALLADEQ
-481 RENTCGWVNEFKKYG
+481 RSTCDWINEFKKYG
-496 LLERLSREV
+496 YLESLSREV
-505 VISLIAQI
+505 IISLIEQI
-513 FIYEK
+513 LVYEK
-518 KEGER
+518 KKEER
-523 YPRIEVQ
+523 YPRIEIY
-530 FKYAEEFQA
+530 FKYAN
-539 SLSLIEELQE
+539 EL
-549 DGVLTEKEECCS
+549 
-561 GKNGTFSGHPL
+561 
-572 MKSGSHGDK
+572 
-581 EGTYGKD
+581 
-588 E
+588 

>member
-1 MNANLNIDMYDAD
+1 MNTNLNTDVYDAD

-49 RIHAVRVDD
+49 RIHEVRVDD

-74 EDIKTGKVNCVVTK
+74 EDIKAGKVNCVVTK

-115 IAVNDRYDSL
+115 IAVNDNYDSL
-125 ADDSQA
+125 TNDTQTN
-131 DNIIIPFKNLIN
+131 NIIIPFKNLIN

-154 RSNLEAKRRRGDF
+154 RSNLEVKRKRGDF

-174 GYRKSDEDKNKLEID
+174 GYRKSEEDKNKLEID

-199 FRLYLQGNNAYK
+199 FRMYLQGSNAYK
-211 IAEKLNKKNVL
+211 IAEKLNKKNIL

-229 ESGSAFYTGFKKNMK
+229 ENGSAFYTGFKKNLK
-244 SQWTHMHILRILSNP
+244 SQWTHMHVLRILGNP

-285 GKWSRVENTHDAIIA
+285 SKWSQVENTHDAIIPS
-300 AVDFSNV
+300 VDFQNA
-307 QEQLEMDTRT
+307 QEQLQMDTRT
-317 GTAKDQVYY
+317 GTAKEKIYY
-326 LSGVVKCGDCG
+326 LSGIVKCGDCG
-337 ANMVRKTVPSGKRK
+337 ANMVRKTVPAGKRK
-351 FVYYVCGGHKGNKD
+351 FIYYVCGSHKGNKD
-365 VCSPH
+365 ICSSH

-375 ALEESVLKLLNCQ
+375 ALEESVLKLLNHQ
-388 IRNVTDLGRILDK
+388 IKNVTDLGRILDK
-401 LDDAQIRKGEI
+401 LEDAQIRKVEME
-412 DKRSRQAAKKKEEI
+412 KRNRQITKKKEEVQ
-426 EKYNHLR
+426 KYNHLR

-439 YKDGLI
+439 YKEGLI

-458 NRTQAAEQI
+458 KRAKALEQS
-467 LEAMEVEAAFLADG
+467 LEAMEVQMAFGAD
-481 RENTCGWVNEFKKYG
+481 REKDKCGWINEFKKYG
-496 LLERLSREV
+496 YLGCLSREV
-505 VISLIAQI
+505 IVSLIEQI
-513 FIYEK
+513 LVYEK

-523 YPRIEVQ
+523 YPRIEIH
-530 FKYAEEFQA
+530 FKYEDKFQA
-539 SLSLIEELQE
+539 SVNMLEELNGE
-549 DGVLTEKEECCS
+549 TFTGHIGSLSARDGK
-561 GKNGTFSGHPL
+561 
-572 MKSGSHGDK
+572 K

-588 E
+588 K

>member
-1 MNANLNIDMYDAD
+1 MNANLNTEVYDAD

-41 FLKSREDI
+41 FLKSKEDI

-63 NFERPAFQQML
+63 NFERPAFRQML

-115 IAVNDRYDSL
+115 IAINDNYDSL
-125 ADDSQA
+125 TNDAQTN
-131 DNIIIPFKNLIN
+131 NIIIPFKNLIN

-154 RSNLEAKRRRGDF
+154 RSNLEVKRKKGDF

-174 GYRKSDEDKNKLEID
+174 GYQKSEEDKNKLEID

-199 FRLYLQGNNAYK
+199 FQMYLQGSNAYK
-211 IAEKLNKKNVL
+211 IAEKLNKKNIL
-222 TPMDYKK
+222 TTIEYKK
-229 ESGSAFYTGFKKNMK
+229 ENGSAFYTGFKKNLK
-244 SQWTHMHILRILSNP
+244 SQWTHMHVLRILGNP

-285 GKWSRVENTHDAIIA
+285 SKWSQVENAHEAIIPT
-300 AVDFSNV
+300 VDFQNA
-307 QEQLEMDTRT
+307 QEQLQMDTRT
-317 GTAKDQVYY
+317 GTEKEKVYY

-351 FVYYVCGGHKGNKD
+351 FIYYVCGNHKGNKNI
-365 VCSPH
+365 CSSH

-375 ALEESVLKLLNCQ
+375 ALEESVRKLLNHQ
-388 IRNVTDLGRILDK
+388 IKNVTDLGRILDK
-401 LDDAQIRKGEI
+401 LEDAQIRKGELG
-412 DKRSRQAAKKKEEI
+412 KRNRQITKKKEEV

-439 YKDGLI
+439 YKDELI

-458 NRTQAAEQI
+458 KRIQTAEQM
-467 LEAMEVEAAFLADG
+467 LEAMEVEMAFLAEG
-481 RENTCGWVNEFKKYG
+481 EWSTCDWINEFKKYG
-496 LLERLSREV
+496 YLESLSREV
-505 VISLIAQI
+505 VVSLIGQI
-513 FIYEK
+513 LVYEK

-523 YPRIEVQ
+523 YPRIEIH
-530 FKYAEEFQA
+530 FKYADEFQA
-539 SLSLIEELQE
+539 SLSLLEELQGE
-549 DGVLTEKEECCS
+549 
-561 GKNGTFSGHPL
+561 TFTGDT
-572 MKSGSHGDK
+572 GSLSANHGEK

-588 E
+588 K

>member
-1 MNANLNIDMYDAD
+1 MNANLNTEVYDAD

-41 FLKSREDI
+41 FLKSKEDI

-63 NFERPAFQQML
+63 NFERPAFRQML

-115 IAVNDRYDSL
+115 IAINDNYDSL
-125 ADDSQA
+125 TNDAQTN
-131 DNIIIPFKNLIN
+131 NIIIPFKNLIN

-154 RSNLEAKRRRGDF
+154 RSNLEVKRKKGDF

-174 GYRKSDEDKNKLEID
+174 GYQKSEEDKNKLEID

-199 FRLYLQGNNAYK
+199 FQMYLQGSNAYK
-211 IAEKLNKKNVL
+211 IAEKLNKKNIL
-222 TPMDYKK
+222 TPTDYKK
-229 ESGSAFYTGFKKNMK
+229 ENGSAFYTGFKKNLK
-244 SQWTHMHILRILSNP
+244 SQWTHMHVLRILGNP

-285 GKWSRVENTHDAIIA
+285 SKWSQVENAHEAIIPT
-300 AVDFSNV
+300 VDFQNA
-307 QEQLEMDTRT
+307 QEQLQMDTRT
-317 GTAKDQVYY
+317 GTEKEKVYY

-351 FVYYVCGGHKGNKD
+351 FIYYVCGNHKGNKNI
-365 VCSPH
+365 CSSH

-375 ALEESVLKLLNCQ
+375 ALEESVRKLLNHQ
-388 IRNVTDLGRILDK
+388 IKNVTDLGRILDK
-401 LDDAQIRKGEI
+401 LEDAQIRKGELG
-412 DKRSRQAAKKKEEI
+412 KRNRQITKKKEEV

-439 YKDGLI
+439 YKDELI

-458 NRTQAAEQI
+458 KRIQTAEQM
-467 LEAMEVEAAFLADG
+467 LEAMEVEMAFLAEG
-481 RENTCGWVNEFKKYG
+481 EWSTCDWINEFKKYG
-496 LLERLSREV
+496 YLESLSREV
-505 VISLIAQI
+505 VVSLIGQI
-513 FIYEK
+513 LVYEK

-523 YPRIEVQ
+523 YPRIEIH
-530 FKYAEEFQA
+530 FKYADEFQA
-539 SLSLIEELQE
+539 SLSLLEELQGE
-549 DGVLTEKEECCS
+549 
-561 GKNGTFSGHPL
+561 TFTGDT
-572 MKSGSHGDK
+572 GSLSANHGEK

-588 E
+588 K

>member
-1 MNANLNIDMYDAD
+1 MNANLNTEVYDAD

-41 FLKSREDI
+41 FLKSKEDI

-63 NFERPAFQQML
+63 NFERPAFRQML

-115 IAVNDRYDSL
+115 IAINDNYDSL
-125 ADDSQA
+125 TNDAQTN
-131 DNIIIPFKNLIN
+131 NIIIPFKNLIN

-154 RSNLEAKRRRGDF
+154 RSNLEVKRKKGDF

-174 GYRKSDEDKNKLEID
+174 GYQKSEEDKNKLEID

-199 FRLYLQGNNAYK
+199 FQMYLQGSNAYK
-211 IAEKLNKKNVL
+211 IAEKLNKKNIL

-229 ESGSAFYTGFKKNMK
+229 ENGSAFYTGFKKNLK
-244 SQWTHMHILRILSNP
+244 SQWTHMHVLRILGNP

-285 GKWSRVENTHDAIIA
+285 SKWSQVENAHEAIIPT
-300 AVDFSNV
+300 VDFQNA
-307 QEQLEMDTRT
+307 QEQLQMDTRT
-317 GTAKDQVYY
+317 GTEKEKVYY

-351 FVYYVCGGHKGNKD
+351 FIYYVCGNHKGNKNI
-365 VCSPH
+365 CSSH

-375 ALEESVLKLLNCQ
+375 ALEESVRKLLNHQ
-388 IRNVTDLGRILDK
+388 IKNVTDLGRILDK
-401 LDDAQIRKGEI
+401 LEDAKIRKGELG
-412 DKRSRQAAKKKEEI
+412 KRNRQITKKKEEV

-439 YKDGLI
+439 YKDELI

-458 NRTQAAEQI
+458 KRIQTAEQM
-467 LEAMEVEAAFLADG
+467 LEAMEVEMAFLAEG
-481 RENTCGWVNEFKKYG
+481 EWSTCDWINEFKKYG
-496 LLERLSREV
+496 YLESLSREV
-505 VISLIAQI
+505 VVSLIGQI
-513 FIYEK
+513 LVYEK

-523 YPRIEVQ
+523 YPRIEIH
-530 FKYAEEFQA
+530 FKYADEFQA
-539 SLSLIEELQE
+539 SLSLLEELQGE
-549 DGVLTEKEECCS
+549 
-561 GKNGTFSGHPL
+561 TFTGDT
-572 MKSGSHGDK
+572 GSLSANHGEK

-588 E
+588 K

>member
-1 MNANLNIDMYDAD
+1 MNTNLNTDVYDAD

-24 DKEESDSITNQ
+24 DKKESDSITNQ

-49 RIHAVRVDD
+49 RIHEVRVDD

-74 EDIKTGKVNCVVTK
+74 EDIKAGKVNCVVTK

-115 IAVNDRYDSL
+115 IAVNDNYDSL
-125 ADDSQA
+125 TNDTQTN
-131 DNIIIPFKNLIN
+131 NIIIPFKNLIN

-154 RSNLEAKRRRGDF
+154 RSNLEVKRKRGDF

-174 GYRKSDEDKNKLEID
+174 GYRKSEEDKNKLEID

-199 FRLYLQGNNAYK
+199 FRMYLQGSNAYK
-211 IAEKLNKKNVL
+211 IAEKLNKKNIL

-229 ESGSAFYTGFKKNMK
+229 ENGSAFYTGFKKNLK
-244 SQWTHMHILRILSNP
+244 SQWTHMHVLRILGNP

-285 GKWSRVENTHDAIIA
+285 SKWSQVENTHDAIIPS
-300 AVDFSNV
+300 VDFQNA
-307 QEQLEMDTRT
+307 QEQLQMDTRT
-317 GTAKDQVYY
+317 GTAKEKIYY
-326 LSGVVKCGDCG
+326 LSGIVKCGDCG

-351 FVYYVCGGHKGNKD
+351 FIYYVCGSHKGNKD
-365 VCSPH
+365 ICSSH

-375 ALEESVLKLLNCQ
+375 ALEESVLKLLNHQ
-388 IRNVTDLGRILDK
+388 IKNVTDLGRILDK
-401 LDDAQIRKGEI
+401 LEDAQIRKVEME
-412 DKRSRQAAKKKEEI
+412 KRNRQITKKKEEVQ
-426 EKYNHLR
+426 KYNHLR

-439 YKDGLI
+439 YKEGLI

-458 NRTQAAEQI
+458 KRAKALEQS
-467 LEAMEVEAAFLADG
+467 LEAMEVQMAFGAD
-481 RENTCGWVNEFKKYG
+481 REKDKCGWINEFKKYG
-496 LLERLSREV
+496 YLGCLSREV
-505 VISLIAQI
+505 IVSLIEQI
-513 FIYEK
+513 LVYEK

-523 YPRIEVQ
+523 YPRIEIH
-530 FKYAEEFQA
+530 FKYEDKFQA
-539 SLSLIEELQE
+539 SVNMLEELNGE
-549 DGVLTEKEECCS
+549 TFTGHIGSLSARDGK
-561 GKNGTFSGHPL
+561 
-572 MKSGSHGDK
+572 K

-588 E
+588 K

>member
-1 MNANLNIDMYDAD
+1 MNANLNTDVYDAD

-35 RELILE
+35 RELILG

-115 IAVNDRYDSL
+115 IAINDNYDSL
-125 ADDSQA
+125 TNDAQTN
-131 DNIIIPFKNLIN
+131 NIIIPFKNLIN

-154 RSNLEAKRRRGDF
+154 RSNLEVKRERGDF

-174 GYRKSDEDKNKLEID
+174 GYQKSEEDKNKLVID

-199 FRLYLQGNNAYK
+199 FRMYLQGSNAYK
-211 IAEKLNKKNVL
+211 IAEKLNKKNIL

-229 ESGSAFYTGFKKNMK
+229 ENGSAFYTGFKKNMK
-244 SQWTHMHILRILSNP
+244 SQWTHMHVLRILGNP

-276 VKKKVKRDQ
+276 VKKKVKRDHS
-285 GKWSRVENTHDAIIA
+285 KWSQVENTHEAIIPSI
-300 AVDFSNV
+300 DFQNA
-307 QEQLEMDTRT
+307 QEQLKMDTRT
-317 GTAKDQVYY
+317 GTAKEKVYY
-326 LSGVVKCGDCG
+326 LSGIVKCGDCG

-351 FVYYVCGGHKGNKD
+351 FVYYVCGSHKGNKGI
-365 VCSPH
+365 CSSH

-375 ALEESVLKLLNCQ
+375 SLEESVLILLNHQ
-388 IRNVTDLGRILDK
+388 IKNVTDLGQILDK
-401 LDDAQIRKGEI
+401 LEDTQIRKGEMT
-412 DKRSRQAAKKKEEI
+412 KRNRQMTKKKEEI
-426 EKYNHLR
+426 QKYNHLR

-458 NRTQAAEQI
+458 KRTQAAEQA
-467 LEAMEVEAAFLADG
+467 LGAMEVETAFLANG
-481 RENTCGWVNEFKKYG
+481 GKNTCGWINEFKKCGY
-496 LLERLSREV
+496 LESLSREV
-505 VISLIAQI
+505 VISLIEQI
-513 FIYEK
+513 LVYEK

-523 YPRIEVQ
+523 YPRIEIH
-530 FKYAEEFQA
+530 FKYTDEYRA
-539 SLSLIEELQE
+539 SLNLLEELRE
-549 DGVLTEKEECCS
+549 EALLVHTASPSANSGEKE
-561 GKNGTFSGHPL
+561 GA
-572 MKSGSHGDK
+572 
-581 EGTYGKD
+581 YGKD